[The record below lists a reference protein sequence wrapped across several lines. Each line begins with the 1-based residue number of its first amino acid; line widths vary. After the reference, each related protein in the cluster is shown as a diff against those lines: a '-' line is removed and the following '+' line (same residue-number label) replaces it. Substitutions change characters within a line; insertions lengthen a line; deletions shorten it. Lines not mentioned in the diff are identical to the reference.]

1 MCGIAGCIVNK
12 PLDRSTLEK
21 TLLIMKNRGPDFSNY
36 LEFNFANNYVY
47 LLHSRLSIID
57 LDHRSNQPFKIAN
70 YSIIFN
76 GEIYNYVELKTIL
89 KNKGYKFKTSSD
101 TEVLLQAYIEFGDE
115 VEKYLEGM
123 WAFAIWDNEHKQLYL
138 SRDRFGEK
146 PLYYKKSNNEFYFA
160 SEIKFINSLSKN
172 KSNFNYN
179 TIKRYLV
186 YGYRSIYKNHD
197 TYYEDINYLE
207 SSHSM
212 KVGDD
217 LKLSVQRYWKL
228 KNSHI
233 DVSYEEA
240 VEGAKYYLLRSLEK
254 RLRAD
259 VPLAFNLS
267 GGIDSS
273 TLVTLSKKYFDIKIN
288 SYSIIDD
295 DPRYN
300 ESKNINKTINL
311 VDSNHT
317 NISLKNKFSYEK
329 LKKLVH
335 YHDQPLCTINFFAHA
350 LLQEKIH
357 DDGFKVSI
365 SGTGADEIFSGY
377 YDHHLYF
384 LYSIKENSKY
394 SHYLNSWEK
403 NVKKI
408 INNPLL
414 KDPQI
419 FEKKGDLYRD
429 YLYEDAP
436 FLLSM
441 LKDRNYR
448 EEFTDIIYNKSSIL
462 RNRMMNELFNE
473 VVPIL
478 MENED
483 LNSMFSSVENRS
495 PFLDTD
501 LLNYVNSVP
510 QEFLMHDG
518 FAKIILR
525 DVTKGLLDDDVRLDR
540 NKRGFNASIESF
552 LDMKNPNTRDHLLE
566 ESPIFDII
574 NKNKFSE
581 YINSTDFYLNKNKK
595 FLFYFL
601 NIKIFLENKL

>member
-1 MCGIAGCIVNK
+1 M
-12 PLDRSTLEK
+12 TQ
-21 TLLIMKNRGPDFSNY
+21 T
-36 LEFNFANNYVY
+36 
-47 LLHSRLSIID
+47 
-57 LDHRSNQPFKIAN
+57 
-70 YSIIFN
+70 
-76 GEIYNYVELKTIL
+76 
-89 KNKGYKFKTSSD
+89 
-101 TEVLLQAYIEFGDE
+101 
-115 VEKYLEGM
+115 
-123 WAFAIWDNEHKQLYL
+123 
-138 SRDRFGEK
+138 
-146 PLYYKKSNNEFYFA
+146 
-160 SEIKFINSLSKN
+160 
-172 KSNFNYN
+172 
-179 TIKRYLV
+179 
-186 YGYRSIYKNHD
+186 
-197 TYYEDINYLE
+197 
-207 SSHSM
+207 
-212 KVGDD
+212 
-217 LKLSVQRYWKL
+217 
-228 KNSHI
+228 
-233 DVSYEEA
+233 
-240 VEGAKYYLLRSLEK
+240 
-254 RLRAD
+254 
-259 VPLAFNLS
+259 
-267 GGIDSS
+267 
-273 TLVTLSKKYFDIKIN
+273 
-288 SYSIIDD
+288 
-295 DPRYN
+295 
-300 ESKNINKTINL
+300 
-311 VDSNHT
+311 T
-317 NISLKNKFSYEK
+317 NISLKINLVMKSEK
-329 LKKLVH
+329 LSIIMINL
-335 YHDQPLCTINFFAHA
+335 YAPLIFAHA

-365 SGTGADEIFSGY
+365 SGTGAIIFSGY

-540 NKRGFNASIESF
+540 KEVLMLNRVFLRYEKSQRPSF
-552 LDMKNPNTRDHLLE
+552 RKVQSLILL
-566 ESPIFDII
+566 
-574 NKNKFSE
+574 
-581 YINSTDFYLNKNKK
+581 
-595 FLFYFL
+595 
-601 NIKIFLENKL
+601 IKINFQNI